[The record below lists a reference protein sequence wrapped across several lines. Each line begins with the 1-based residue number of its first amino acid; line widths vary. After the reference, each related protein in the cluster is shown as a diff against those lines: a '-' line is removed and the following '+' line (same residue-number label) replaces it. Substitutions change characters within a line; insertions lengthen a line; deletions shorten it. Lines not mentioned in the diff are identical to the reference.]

1 LDLRLWKEV
10 APCTTRRSYSHVGA
24 DVGAGGDPIVKKYF
38 VLFLVVFLLL
48 AFAAPALAATGDPP
62 DTGGVLSLLQTNVLV
77 GSLLAIVAL
86 VILDVLVT
94 AAVAVS
100 RKTFD
105 WSRLLDF
112 LRTNVIPYVICWGAI
127 EALFYLADRVAF
139 PPDVLTPFVGMGAL
153 IYALIIGRL
162 IASILGTFKDL
173 GIPAG
178 T

>member
-1 LDLRLWKEV
+1 VGVHLPEPQRDDLPGRELPLDVLQSSVLVHATSPLAAADAV
-10 APCTTRRSYSHVGA
+10 APAQTG
-24 DVGAGGDPIVKKYF
+24 
-38 VLFLVVFLLL
+38 LL
-48 AFAAPALAATGDPP
+48 A
-62 DTGGVLSLLQTNVLV
+62 LLQTNVLV

-100 RKTFD
+100 RKQFD
-105 WSRLLDF
+105 WSKLLDF

-127 EALFYLADRVAF
+127 EALFYAADRVAF
-139 PPDVLTPFVGMGAL
+139 PPDVLTPFVGVGAL
-153 IYALIIGRL
+153 IYVLIIGRL
-162 IASILGTFKDL
+162 VTSILGTFGDL